1 MNNENGK
8 IWFGL
13 GLDNEELKR
22 DAEQSRNIIKGIGDK
37 TVAEGARIDN
47 AYKKITSAATAIF
60 SAVAIK
66 QFGME
71 LIDITGKFQT
81 FQAVLTN
88 TLQSPLKALQAM
100 QMLQDFAATTPFQ
113 VDALTGAFVKLANQ
127 GFIPTRAEMMKLGDL
142 ASSTGKGFDQL
153 AEAIIDAQ
161 TGEFERLKE
170 FGIRA
175 SKEGEKV
182 TFTFKEQKTQ
192 VDFAASSIR
201 DYVLSLGELKGVAG
215 ANAEIAKTLTGQYS
229 NLQDTITQTMNKI
242 GQSSEGALSGALS
255 GTAYLVEHY
264 EEIGRILGVLIA
276 SYGTYKAAVLAYAV
290 AQKIAV
296 SAGNIKAFFEL
307 AKGIKTAKDAQ
318 IALNLAM
325 GANPFIKLASILMTI
340 GGLIW
345 AFAKNTSD
353 ATDEVTGLNKAMKD
367 AGAEFEKE
375 AAKVQTLQDVMNNSK
390 VAYDERKRALN
401 ELKSIIPGYNAELNK
416 EGILINN
423 NTEAIKSYLTQL
435 EKQIKLK
442 AIQEEKEEAIRKKR
456 QLEKQV
462 RNQEVI
468 YQRAKENIPDVVYGG
483 DAGIEGQRHALNN
496 AAKAERELNRLQS
509 ELTATNKT
517 LGELDGEFISTSKDG
532 SKAEDTIK
540 SFSEQLQ
547 TAAGRVTT
555 LKSELAQ
562 LKAGKG
568 NEADFVKAIKSKQE
582 ELTEAEQSYNL
593 LLGVDKKYL
602 KEKETEFEKAEKAVK
617 DMQAKAA
624 SDLYSEAIALKRK
637 QITDK
642 IALIEFDRDNT
653 IAVIEAE
660 KQAYLQ
666 LAVASGVK
674 LSDVDTSM
682 YDNRIKTVTLSAK
695 IDTDNVNVEEAD
707 KIKTQLEALQ
717 QEFETYEQERTR
729 IQAEYA
735 AKRKKMYEAD
745 GETLKQGFNQGNV
758 DELNRAQTEALNAVD
773 LEIANR
779 EASFNAWVSKL
790 VGLGLE
796 QLEEALQTA
805 KKTLNSDNANLSDK
819 EKASLRAKITALEKQ
834 IEVEKTKS
842 PEQRAAEKSK
852 KQWGD
857 TIKVMNEVQ
866 DTVGNIINSFDGLD
880 EATKEALSAATNIAG
895 GIIGMIT
902 GIQALAVTGAEAIK
916 GVERASVILA
926 VIGTAVQIITAIF
939 NLAGAAEKRHQ
950 EALKEIANNKL
961 AMQREYNQL
970 LFEQNML
977 LKEASSVFGVDEI
990 TKAINAF
997 AQYKDQL
1004 TKYKEE
1010 LKGTMPAMNSFERM
1024 TNDMLGSYNKRLN
1037 DYKNGIGALNEITV
1051 KTGHVKTG
1059 LFGWGKGRDIY
1070 TSILQVYPDIIDK
1083 EGKLN
1088 IERAK
1093 AIVAT
1098 QTMSDENK
1106 NLLQS
1111 LIDMQENAEKAMEE
1125 LNDYLNST
1133 FGELGGS
1140 IMDSITDG
1148 ITNGTDAWKEFGKTG
1163 ASVLEK
1169 LGKQIAY
1176 ELFFS
1181 EKFKS
1186 LQNQLQNIYGSGK
1199 SPEEV
1204 AKDARDAVSN
1214 FYNGIGNDMQN
1225 AEDWLKQWQDEA
1237 ERQGLELWSG
1247 GEREASKKGFA
1258 SMSQESADELNGRF
1272 TAIQGHTYSISE
1284 LLNRELKANTES
1296 VVATRNLAT
1305 SMASDMKALTENS
1318 AQALKHLAGIEVNT
1332 DKLHAI
1338 DTNISDMGQAVKSLK
1353 SSIDDI
1359 SLKGIHIKR

>member
-8 IWFGL
+8 IWYGI
-13 GLDNEELKR
+13 GLDNDQLRR
-22 DAEQSRNIIKGIGDK
+22 DAEQSKNIFRSIGDK

-47 AYKKITSAATAIF
+47 AYKKVAGTVAAAF
-60 SAVAIK
+60 SVFAIK
-66 QFGME
+66 QFGIE

-81 FQAVLTN
+81 FEAVLTN
-88 TLQSPLKALQAM
+88 TLQSPLKARQAI

-192 VDFAASSIR
+192 IDFTASSIR

-242 GQSSEGALSGALS
+242 GQSSEGMLSGALS
-255 GTAYLVEHY
+255 GTTYLVEHY
-264 EEIGRILGVLIA
+264 EEIGRVLGVLIA
-276 SYGTYKAAVLAYAV
+276 SYGTYKTAVIAYAV

-296 SAGNIKAFFEL
+296 STGNIKAFFDL

-353 ATDEVTGLNKAMKD
+353 ATDEVKGLDKAMKD

-375 AAKVQTLQDVMNNSK
+375 TAKVEALQGVMNNSK
-390 VAYDERKRALN
+390 VAYDERKRALI
-401 ELKSIIPGYNAELNK
+401 ELKSIIPGYNAELTT
-416 EGILINN
+416 EGVLINN
-423 NTEAIKSYLTQL
+423 NTAAIKDYLTQL

-442 AIQEEKEEAIRKKR
+442 AIQEEKEEAIRNKR
-456 QLEKQV
+456 QLEKQIK
-462 RNQEVI
+462 NQENV

-483 DAGIEGQRHALNN
+483 DAGIEAQRHALNS

-509 ELTATNKT
+509 ELNATNKT
-517 LGELDGEFISTSKDG
+517 LGELDGEFISTSNDG
-532 SKAEDTIK
+532 SKAEETVK
-540 SFSEQLQ
+540 SFAEQLQ
-547 TAAGRVTT
+547 NAAIKVLT
-555 LKSELAQ
+555 LKNQLTD

-568 NEADFVKAIKSKQE
+568 NEPDFAKAIKSKQE

-593 LLGVDKKYL
+593 LLGIDKKYL
-602 KEKETEFEKAEKAVK
+602 KEKESEFEKAGKAVK
-617 DMQAKAA
+617 DMQEKAA
-624 SDLYSEAIALKRK
+624 NDLYSEEIALKRK

-642 IALIEFDRDNT
+642 VKLIEFDRDTT
-653 IAVIEAE
+653 IAAIEAE

-674 LSDVDTSM
+674 VSDVDTSM
-682 YDNRIKTVTLSAK
+682 YDNRIATVKLSAK
-695 IDTDNVNVEEAD
+695 IDTDNVGIEDAD
-707 KIKTQLEALQ
+707 KVKKELEALK
-717 QEFETYEQERTR
+717 QEFETFEQERIR

-735 AKRKKMYEAD
+735 AKRKKMYEED
-745 GETLKQGFNQGNV
+745 GTTLKQGFTQGNV
-758 DELNRAQTEALNAVD
+758 DEANTEEKTELDNLD
-773 LEIANR
+773 LEISKR
-779 EASFNAWVSKL
+779 ETAFNQWINKL

-796 QLEEALQTA
+796 QLKEALQTA
-805 KKTLNSDNANLSDK
+805 NKALNSGNGNLSDK
-819 EKASLRAKITALEKQ
+819 EKAALRAKIVALEKQ
-834 IEVEKTKS
+834 IEVEETKS

-857 TIKVMNEVQ
+857 TIKVMNQVQ

-926 VIGTAVQIITAIF
+926 IIGTAVQIITAIF
-939 NLAGAAEKRHQ
+939 NLGAAAEKRHQ
-950 EALKEIANNKL
+950 EALREIANNKL
-961 AMQREYNQL
+961 AIQREYNQL

-977 LKEASSVFGVDEI
+977 LKEATSVFGVDEI

-997 AQYKDQL
+997 AQYRDQL

-1088 IERAK
+1088 VERAK

-1125 LNDYLNST
+1125 LNSYLEST
-1133 FGELGGS
+1133 FGDLGGS
-1140 IMDSITDG
+1140 IMDAITDG

-1199 SPEEV
+1199 TPEQV
-1204 AKDARDAVSN
+1204 AADARDAVTN
-1214 FYNGIGNDMQN
+1214 FYNGIGSDMQN
-1225 AEDWLKQWQDEA
+1225 AENWLKQWQDEA
-1237 ERQGLELWSG
+1237 EKKGLELWSG
-1247 GEREASKKGFA
+1247 GEREASQKGFS

-1272 TAIQGHTYSISE
+1272 TAMQGHTYSINEILKSE
-1284 LLNRELKANTES
+1284 FRANTEI
-1296 VVATRNLAT
+1296 VASTRNLTAGI
-1305 SMASDMKALTENS
+1305 ADNMKMLTANS
-1318 AQALKHLAGIEVNT
+1318 AQMLQHLAGIETNT

-1359 SLKGIHIKR
+1359 SLKGIHIRR